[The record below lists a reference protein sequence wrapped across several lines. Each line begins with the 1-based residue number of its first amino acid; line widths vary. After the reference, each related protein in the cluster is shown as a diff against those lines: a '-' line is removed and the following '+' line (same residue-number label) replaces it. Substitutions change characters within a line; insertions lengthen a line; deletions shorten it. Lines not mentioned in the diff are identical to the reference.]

1 MIQIVKAHADLGE
14 ENKNTTDT
22 ELELLTYTPNEKDEV
37 DVKFAE
43 KYNKCDMARK
53 FKVSKIKFNMS

>member
-1 MIQIVKAHADLGE
+1 MIQIVKVYADSGE

-22 ELELLTYTPNEKDEV
+22 EPELLTYTPNEKDEF

-43 KYNKCDMARK
+43 KYNKCDMARM
-53 FKVSKIKFNMS
+53 FKVRKIKFNTA

>member
-22 ELELLTYTPNEKDEV
+22 ELELFTYTPNEKDEV

-53 FKVSKIKFNMS
+53 F